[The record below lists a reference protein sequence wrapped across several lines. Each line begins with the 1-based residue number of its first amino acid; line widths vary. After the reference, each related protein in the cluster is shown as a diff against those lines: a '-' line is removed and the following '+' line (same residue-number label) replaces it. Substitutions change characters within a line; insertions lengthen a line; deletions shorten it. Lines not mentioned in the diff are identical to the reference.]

1 MRAWDELCAGTV
13 AVMSMSQ
20 LVIGSALGFVI
31 AQTALYAVRQGAGWL
46 QRDELRRRRGKLTP
60 ARWSSFL
67 GGFIKYAGPLAAG
80 AAVITLGVW
89 ALGDYLAARSA
100 RGAALA
106 STFDAPAPAPS
117 PLPTPR
123 SSANEAVAV
132 ADARAADAATIEGVD
147 PYADAAFKVQRRS
160 HRADAAGSL
169 KDALLQRSEVKARA
183 ELLSET
189 QQHVHRSQYDC
200 ETADRAARY
209 LKAGLDVWGFAAW
222 EEKYFPTR
230 SYRGATLAQC
240 QDIDTVLDPGSLDLQ
255 ATVAQ
260 HKQP

>member
-31 AQTALYAVRQGAGWL
+31 AQTVLYAVKQGAGWL
-46 QRDELRRRRGKLTP
+46 QRGALRQRRGELTP
-60 ARWSSFL
+60 ARWSSFV

-89 ALGDYLAARSA
+89 AVGDYLAARSA

-106 STFDAPAPAPS
+106 STFDVPAPVPA

-132 ADARAADAATIEGVD
+132 ADAKAADAAAIEGVD
-147 PYADAAFKVQRRS
+147 PYADAAFKVQRSS
-160 HRADAAGSL
+160 HRAAAAGSL
-169 KDALLQRSEVKARA
+169 KDALLQRSEAKARA

-200 ETADRAARY
+200 EAADRAARY